1 MCRKNSKLYF
11 AGKITKIGAEIVEK
25 LILLT
30 AEGVE
35 HLDKIGEENWNSK
48 SGRKVRF
55 IPKY

>member
-35 HLDKIGEENWNSK
+35 HLDKIGEEN
-48 SGRKVRF
+48 
-55 IPKY
+55 